1 MKLYCC
7 RIGWHRQ
14 VASKRWNAVLDLPRW
29 VEAVTRGPVEKISA
43 DGNKQ
48 VAASTT
54 APANTTTSAAV
65 AQLGPH
71 AGFERRRFV
80 H

>member
-1 MKLYCC
+1 ML
-7 RIGWHRQ
+7 
-14 VASKRWNAVLDLPRW
+14 S
-29 VEAVTRGPVEKISA
+29 ESA
-43 DGNKQ
+43 LMVIKQ

-71 AGFERRRFV
+71 AGFERRRFA